1 MRRKKA
7 IEGTIGE
14 YTIVDTLGKGGMGE
28 VYLSRD
34 MALGRNVAIKK
45 LLKKEDSFSVKRNEG
60 RYSHSSN
67 RKHVQPPAK
76 IIPN

>member
-60 RYSHSSN
+60 RDSHSSN
-67 RKHVQPPAK
+67 RRHV
-76 IIPN
+76 